1 MRKITM
7 PAIELLRK
15 APLFANLPD
24 EELQALAALL
34 GKRTFGKGMILFH
47 KDSPGQ
53 TLYLVESGAVRIFVL
68 SETGQEMTLN
78 VHGPGECF
86 GEISLLDGKPRS
98 AGAVAL
104 EQTVTYALHRDD
116 FLCCLRDYP
125 ALTQRIVELLT
136 ERLRH
141 LTAFAECLAFL
152 DVPGRLA
159 AALLDLAERRGA
171 KRTAN
176 TVEIDLHLTQT
187 ELATWIGATREMVNR
202 ALVVFRDQ
210 GWITIEGQTIKIL
223 DVRQLRARTMR

>member
-1 MRKITM
+1 M
-7 PAIELLRK
+7 PVSELLRK
-15 APLFANLPD
+15 APLFADLPD
-24 EELQALAALL
+24 EETRALAAHL

-53 TLYLVESGAVRIFVL
+53 TLYLIESGLVRIFVL

-104 EQTVTYALHRDD
+104 EPTVTYALHRDD
-116 FLCCLRDYP
+116 FLRCLRDYP
-125 ALTQRIVELLT
+125 VLAQRIVELLA

-141 LTAFAECLAFL
+141 LTAYAECLAFL

-159 AALLDLAERRGA
+159 AALLDLAERHGI
-171 KRTAN
+171 KRDASA
-176 TVEIDLHLTQT
+176 VEIDLHLTQT
-187 ELATWIGATREMVNR
+187 ELATWVGATREMVNR

-210 GWITIEGQTIKIL
+210 GWITIEGQTIRIVDMK
-223 DVRQLRARTMR
+223 QLLERTLR

>member
-1 MRKITM
+1 
-7 PAIELLRK
+7 
-15 APLFANLPD
+15 
-24 EELQALAALL
+24 
-34 GKRTFGKGMILFH
+34 MILFH

-53 TLYLVESGAVRIFVL
+53 TLYLIESGTIRIFVL

-78 VHGPGECF
+78 VHGAGECF

-116 FLCCLRDYP
+116 FLRCLRDYP
-125 ALTQRIVELLT
+125 VLAQRIVELLA

-141 LTAFAECLAFL
+141 LTAYAECLAFL

-159 AALLDLAERRGA
+159 AALLDLAERHGI
-171 KRTAN
+171 KRDAN

-187 ELATWIGATREMVNR
+187 ELATWVGATREMVNR

-210 GWITIEGQTIKIL
+210 GWIIIEGQTIKIL
-223 DVRQLRARTMR
+223 DMHQLRERTLR

>member
-1 MRKITM
+1 
-7 PAIELLRK
+7 
-15 APLFANLPD
+15 
-24 EELQALAALL
+24 
-34 GKRTFGKGMILFH
+34 
-47 KDSPGQ
+47 
-53 TLYLVESGAVRIFVL
+53 
-68 SETGQEMTLN
+68 MTLN
-78 VHGPGECF
+78 VHGAGECF

-116 FLCCLRDYP
+116 FLRCLHDYP
-125 ALTQRIVELLT
+125 VLAQRIVELLA

-141 LTAFAECLAFL
+141 LTAYAECLAFL

-159 AALLDLAERRGA
+159 AALLDLAERHGI
-171 KRTAN
+171 KRDAN

-187 ELATWIGATREMVNR
+187 ELATWVGATREMVNR

-223 DVRQLRARTMR
+223 DMHQLRERTLR

>member
-1 MRKITM
+1 MSHDD
-7 PAIELLRK
+7 LLRRT
-15 APLFANLPD
+15 PLFADLPD
-24 EELQALAALL
+24 AELHALAAHLS
-34 GKRTFGKGMILFH
+34 KRTFGKGMILFH

-53 TLYLVESGAVRIFVL
+53 TLYLIESGTVRIFVL
-68 SETGQEMTLN
+68 SEAGQEMTLN
-78 VHGPGECF
+78 VHGAGECF

-116 FLCCLRDYP
+116 FLRCLHDYP
-125 ALTQRIVELLT
+125 VLAQRIVELLA

-141 LTAFAECLAFL
+141 LTAYAECLAFL

-159 AALLDLAERRGA
+159 AALLDLAERHGI
-171 KRTAN
+171 KRDAN

-187 ELATWIGATREMVNR
+187 ELATWVGATREMVNR

-223 DVRQLRARTMR
+223 DIRQLRERTLR